1 MKNKEVYENRAQLQD
16 GPDIARDC
24 TDFECCRE
32 ELVFA
37 MQDNAHQFSL
47 GLYTVL
53 KCLAIAEKEGYV
65 PPLPDGWWL
74 RTRSH

>member
-1 MKNKEVYENRAQLQD
+1 MKTKEIFENRATLQSED
-16 GPDIARDC
+16 PVTQDC

-37 MQDNAHQFSL
+37 MQDNEHQFSL

-53 KCLAIAEKEGYV
+53 RCLAIAEKEGYL
-65 PPLPDGWWL
+65 PPLPDEWWVQV
-74 RTRSH
+74 RRN